1 MKKSDEMFK
10 SWVAQMAS
18 QSTAIFLQTKE
29 EFQDLEKESSIEV
42 ESLKI
47 ELEDYENN
55 LSIFEAKFNDL
66 MLEKSNYKKRWHEQL
81 ARNNELEK
89 ELKNLRANLSVGGNE

>member
-29 EFQDLEKESSIEV
+29 EFQELEKEASIEV

-47 ELEDYENN
+47 EIEDYENN
-55 LSIFEAKFNDL
+55 LGIFEAKFNDL
-66 MLEKSNYKKRWHEQL
+66 KLEKSNYKKWWHEQL
-81 ARNNELEK
+81 ALNNELKK
-89 ELKNLRANLSVGGNE
+89 ELKALQANLNAGGNE